1 MGGAVRGNLPFR
13 APRLSNAQLASLVHA
28 GEQDTIIDKS
38 ASRVVYHG
46 RAVRLGPCLFAWGA
60 EHGLRNLLMRGL
72 SPSAGTYDDL
82 YPVPGHPVDGM
93 HGRLVVS

>member
-1 MGGAVRGNLPFR
+1 MRGNLPFR
-13 APRLSNAQLASLVHA
+13 APRLSNAQLASLVHV
-28 GEQDTIIDKS
+28 GEQDAAIDKS
-38 ASRVVYHG
+38 ANRVVDHG
-46 RAVRLGPCLFAWGA
+46 RAVRLGPCLSAWGA